1 MTRADNDV
9 FAVNLRLEEGNLMM
23 TALAECPFKL
33 VYELI
38 GRLNQQANAKA
49 AKHNDDGDDSD
60 DSDNDDDG
68 DAAQEFLLTAAE
80 LKLAVTA
87 LGNLPFNRV
96 HALIQNLQAQIQTGR
111 VRATA
116 TAAAKRKFA

>member
-1 MTRADNDV
+1 MTGVDNGL
-9 FAVNLRLEEGNLMM
+9 FAVNLRREEGNLMVS
-23 TALAECPFKL
+23 ALAECPFKL

-49 AKHNDDGDDSD
+49 AQHRDDG
-60 DSDNDDDG
+60 DDG

-96 HALIQNLQAQIQTGR
+96 HALIQNLQAQIQSGR

-116 TAAAKRKFA
+116 AKRKRA